1 MAGVVGD
8 GLLAQVDDGGNGH
21 GVPAEDVG
29 QVLTDAADVAGRV
42 VVTGSGVAVYDLVV
56 EVAGV
61 VRGLGGRG
69 LRGTVGALRSRL
81 GPALRDL
88 RLSLGTVLS
97 LVLGTAVG
105 IGRGS
110 IIGSA
115 VTSALVDGTVRG
127 VSDVGSP
134 LIRFGH
140 GLPSRLGAAGPLGVL
155 GRGLVPALVGEGMH
169 LGLLGGDG
177 HRLEQLGERI
187 GRTRRGEGSRR
198 DGGAGI
204 INAPGLG
211 SGHRFGGHD
220 DLDGAGDRTHVLGLL
235 SGVHAP

>member
-1 MAGVVGD
+1 MTGLGD
-8 GLLAQVDDGGNGH
+8 GGLLVQVDDGGNSH
-21 GVPAEDVG
+21 GVTAEDVG
-29 QVLTDAADVAGRV
+29 QVLTDAA
-42 VVTGSGVAVYDLVV
+42 
-56 EVAGV
+56 
-61 VRGLGGRG
+61 GGRR
-69 LRGTVGALRSRL
+69 LRGAVGALRSRL
-81 GPALRDL
+81 GPALRGL
-88 RLSLGTVLS
+88 RLNLGTVLN
-97 LVLGTAVG
+97 LVLG

-115 VTSALVDGTVRG
+115 VTSAVVDGTVRG
-127 VSDVGSP
+127 VGDVGSP
-134 LIRFGH
+134 LIWFGH
-140 GLPSRLGAAGPLGVL
+140 GLPGRLGAAGLLGVL
-155 GRGLVPALVGEGMH
+155 RRGLVPALVGEGMH

-198 DGGAGI
+198 DGGTGI
-204 INAPGLG
+204 IDALDLG

>member
-1 MAGVVGD
+1 MSGVVGD

-29 QVLTDAADVAGRV
+29 QVLTDAAGVAGRA

-61 VRGLGGRG
+61 VRGLGGRR

-81 GPALRDL
+81 GPALRGL
-88 RLSLGTVLS
+88 RLSLGTVLN

-115 VTSALVDGTVRG
+115 VTSALVDGTVG
-127 VSDVGSP
+127 DVSSP

-140 GLPSRLGAAGPLGVL
+140 GLPGRLGAARLLGVL
-155 GRGLVPALVGEGMH
+155 RRGLVPALGGEGMH

-187 GRTRRGEGSRR
+187 GRTRRGQGSRR
-198 DGGAGI
+198 DGSTGI

-220 DLDGAGDRTHVLGLL
+220 DLDGTGDRTHVLGLL